1 MCQLLGINKARTTPW
16 HPQSDGMIER
26 FNRTLGAMLRT
37 LVEEHQQ
44 DWDSHI
50 STLCMAYRSSENST
64 TGYTPNR
71 MMLGREL
78 PMVSHLL
85 VATPENRKKTEK
97 TPAFVMNLEKK
108 ILDAHQKA
116 RTHIQGKHQHQK
128 TQYDRKALT
137 SKYQE
142 GELIWLNNP
151 SKKMGRSPKLQTFGR
166 KNPGR

>member
-1 MCQLLGINKARTTPW
+1 
-16 HPQSDGMIER
+16 
-26 FNRTLGAMLRT
+26 MLRAV
-37 LVEEHQQ
+37 VEEHQQ
-44 DWDSHI
+44 HWDSLI

-85 VATPENRKKTEK
+85 VATPEGKKKTEK
-97 TPAFVMNLEKK
+97 TPTLVKDLEKK

-128 TQYDRKALT
+128 TQYDQKSFT

-142 GELIWLNNP
+142 GEQVWLNNT
-151 SKKMGRSPKLQTFGR
+151 SKKMGRSPKLQTF
-166 KNPGR
+166 